1 MSKHTPG
8 PWEIVWHEQRPTQA
22 LIMAENKDTLI
33 AFVNWPGMRPLSV
46 LHANA
51 RLIAAAPELLNSLK
65 EVLAAW
71 TYEANQGDGIDEE
84 HDSIYEKAKKLI
96 AKTEGDKQ

>member
-1 MSKHTPG
+1 MSNHTKG
-8 PWEIVWHEQRPTQA
+8 NWHAIIEPHQA
-22 LIMAENKDTLI
+22 VVIADPANDGEGYIIAEV
-33 AFVNWPGMRPLSV
+33 FSPLGT
-46 LHANA
+46 HGFDAH
-51 RLIAAAPELLNSLK
+51 LIAAAPELLTALK

-96 AKTEGDKQ
+96 LKIEGGKQ

>member
-1 MSKHTPG
+1 MRKHTQG
-8 PWEIVWHEQRPTQA
+8 PWFVSKTAGFFCVDSIPRGKKTPWGGDYR
-22 LIMAENKDTLI
+22 I
-33 AFVNWPGMRPLSV
+33 AKTYASPLAPEYEEAK
-46 LHANA
+46 ANA

-71 TYEANQGDGIDEE
+71 TYIDEE

-96 AKTEGDKQ
+96 AKAEGDKQ